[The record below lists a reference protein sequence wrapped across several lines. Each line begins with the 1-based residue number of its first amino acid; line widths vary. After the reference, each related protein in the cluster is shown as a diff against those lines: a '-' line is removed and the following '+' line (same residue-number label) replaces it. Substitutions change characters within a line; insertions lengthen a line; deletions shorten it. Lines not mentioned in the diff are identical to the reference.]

1 MKKTFL
7 LQEPGK
13 ADARVRD
20 QIRHEVNKYV
30 RRERRKPLPEGYDW
44 WNFSCRVGSNATDA
58 TALELD
64 AVGAAID
71 TVAGRA
77 APSVFIEILKQPALR
92 PGRRSRGGYET
103 NGA

>member
-1 MKKTFL
+1 MKKTFP
-7 LQEPGK
+7 LQAPGK

-44 WNFSCRVGSNATDA
+44 WHFSCRVGPNAA
-58 TALELD
+58 EAAALELD

-71 TVAGRA
+71 RVAGPA
-77 APSVFIEILKQPALR
+77 TASVYIEILKQPALR
-92 PGRRSRGGYET
+92 PGRRAR
-103 NGA
+103 